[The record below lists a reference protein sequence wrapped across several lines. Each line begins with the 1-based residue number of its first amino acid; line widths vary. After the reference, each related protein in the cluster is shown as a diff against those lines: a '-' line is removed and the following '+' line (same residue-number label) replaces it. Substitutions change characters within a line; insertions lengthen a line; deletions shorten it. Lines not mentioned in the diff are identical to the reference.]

1 MTIQYIRVEYTNLLG
16 SREMTDSPT
25 RRENRGMDG
34 KIYNQDE
41 WRAKFQRARSRSKK
55 LRTREEP
62 TKCE

>member
-41 WRAKFQRARSRSKK
+41 WRAKVQ
-55 LRTREEP
+55 
-62 TKCE
+62 